1 MIFET
6 HNKQFSLVSAT
17 VCCGL
22 AMCLTEPGSCGVDIH
37 GPAPLASQ
45 VKALCLE
52 CMRGFE
58 HTVTFDCSF
67 RIILATRVY
76 TGKASCHI
84 HSRPCYSHATPRY
97 NHATPCYTTLQ
108 PRYTMLHHATT
119 IQHKI
124 QVVKHM
130 HVRNWYY
137 CTKVVST
144 TTQCASVDVQSQQ
157 PPTVPC

>member
-97 NHATPCYTTLQ
+97 NHATPCYTMLQ
-108 PRYTMLHHATT
+108 PYNTRYKLSNTCMCEIGIIVQKSYLQPLNAPLSMCSRSSHQLCHVEVRAARHA
-119 IQHKI
+119 
-124 QVVKHM
+124 
-130 HVRNWYY
+130 
-137 CTKVVST
+137 
-144 TTQCASVDVQSQQ
+144 
-157 PPTVPC
+157 